1 MSNSAIASVR
11 TEAEQAAAQITQSMN
26 SKDPNPNQG
35 PMFDSMIKT
44 FSQKAFINNGGDLSL
59 APPVSLVRMSPVQ
72 DKSQINNDEG
82 KEGEDGGIF
91 SQVSTTRSKAERFLG
106 GKRPEPNDGDIEN
119 FYTNDP
125 SKLVINNSFRQT

>member
-11 TEAEQAAAQITQSMN
+11 TEAEQAAAQIKQSMN

-59 APPVSLVRMSPVQ
+59 APPVSLVRMSPV
-72 DKSQINNDEG
+72 
-82 KEGEDGGIF
+82 
-91 SQVSTTRSKAERFLG
+91 
-106 GKRPEPNDGDIEN
+106 
-119 FYTNDP
+119 
-125 SKLVINNSFRQT
+125 